1 MEKQRQNSYQQVSER
16 VERVRRIYSRIGEP
30 LPVEIIIDLYRHL
43 GKMPQMGERPVKNRK
58 QSMKS

>member
-16 VERVRRIYSRIGEP
+16 VERVRKIYSRIGEP
-30 LPVEIIIDLYRHL
+30 LPVEIIMDLYIHL
-43 GKMPQMGERPVKNRK
+43 SKMPQVGERPVKNRK

>member
-16 VERVRRIYSRIGEP
+16 VERVRKIYSRIGEP
-30 LPVEIIIDLYRHL
+30 LPVEIIMDLYIHL
-43 GKMPQMGERPVKNRK
+43 GKMPQMEERPVKNRK

>member
-1 MEKQRQNSYQQVSER
+1 MEKQRKNSYQQVSER

-30 LPVEIIIDLYRHL
+30 LPVEIIIELYRHL
-43 GKMPQMGERPVKNRK
+43 GNMPQAEERHALKRK